1 MDLTKIFSGM
11 DKGPEA
17 IQANFETLKNTFKAT
32 YLDGADMTNVNG
44 TNQKD
49 VNFGWRLDF
58 DKVSLLFINLWINDF
73 SGNEAWKSY
82 KNVAIPK
89 SFLNGATK
97 IKTIPEQETQDNGAI
112 VNWALDTNGQL
123 SVATRGTAIG
133 EHVGIGF
140 VGMFLLFQ

>member
-32 YLDGADMTNVNG
+32 YLDGADMANING

-58 DKVSLLFINLWINDF
+58 DNVSLLFVNLWINDF
-73 SGNEAWKSY
+73 TGNETWKSY
-82 KNVAIPK
+82 KTVAIPK

-97 IKTIPEQETQDNGAI
+97 IKTIPDQETQDNGAI
-112 VNWALDTNGQL
+112 VNWTLDTNGQL

>member
-1 MDLTKIFSGM
+1 MVDLSKIFSGM
-11 DKGPEA
+11 DKGPET
-17 IQANFETLKNTFKAT
+17 IQANFEKLKSTFKAT
-32 YLDGADMTNVNG
+32 YLSGSDMTNVNG
-44 TNQKD
+44 TSEKI
-49 VNFGWRLDF
+49 NFCWRLDF
-58 DKVSLLFINLWINDF
+58 DNVSLLFINLWINDF

-82 KNVAIPK
+82 KNIAIPK

-97 IKTIPEQETQDNGAI
+97 IKTIPDQETQDNGAI
-112 VNWALDTNGQL
+112 VNWTLDTNGQL

>member
-44 TNQKD
+44 TNEKGT
-49 VNFGWRLDF
+49 NFGWRLDF

-73 SGNEAWKSY
+73 TGNEAWKSY

-97 IKTIPEQETQDNGAI
+97 IKTIPEKETQDNGAI
-112 VNWALDTNGQL
+112 VNWTLDTNGQL

-133 EHVGIGF
+133 EHVGIGLF
-140 VGMFLLFQ
+140 GMFLLFQ

>member
-49 VNFGWRLDF
+49 ANFGWRLDF

-73 SGNEAWKSY
+73 TGNEAWKSY

-112 VNWALDTNGQL
+112 VNWTLDTNGQL
-123 SVATRGTAIG
+123 SDATRGTAIG

>member
-32 YLDGADMTNVNG
+32 YLDGADMTNING
-44 TNQKD
+44 TNEKGT
-49 VNFGWRLDF
+49 NFGWRLDF

-97 IKTIPEQETQDNGAI
+97 IKTIPDQETQDNGAI
-112 VNWALDTNGQL
+112 INWTLDTNGQL

-140 VGMFLLFQ
+140 LGMFLLFQ

>member
-17 IQANFETLKNTFKAT
+17 IQANFEKLKNTFKAT
-32 YLDGADMTNVNG
+32 YLPGTSMTNVNG
-44 TNQKD
+44 TNQVD
-49 VNFGWRLDF
+49 QNFCWRLDF
-58 DKVSLLFINLWINDF
+58 DSVSLLFINVWINDF
-73 SGNEAWKSY
+73 TGNEAWKSY

-112 VNWALDTNGQL
+112 VNWTLDTNGQL

>member
-32 YLDGADMTNVNG
+32 YLDGADMTNING
-44 TNQKD
+44 TNEKGT
-49 VNFGWRLDF
+49 NFGWRLDF

-112 VNWALDTNGQL
+112 VNWTLDTNGQL
-123 SVATRGTAIG
+123 SVATRDTAIG

-140 VGMFLLFQ
+140 FGMFLLFQ

>member
-32 YLDGADMTNVNG
+32 YLDGADMTNING

-112 VNWALDTNGQL
+112 VNWTLDTNGQL

>member
-44 TNQKD
+44 TNEKG

-97 IKTIPEQETQDNGAI
+97 IKTIPEHETQDNGAI
-112 VNWALDTNGQL
+112 IDWTLDTNGQL

-140 VGMFLLFQ
+140 IGMFLLFQ

>member
-17 IQANFETLKNTFKAT
+17 IQANFEKLKNTFKAT
-32 YLDGADMTNVNG
+32 YLPGTSMTNVNG
-44 TNQKD
+44 TNQVDK
-49 VNFGWRLDF
+49 NFCWRLDF
-58 DKVSLLFINLWINDF
+58 DNVSLLFVNLWINDF
-73 SGNEAWKSY
+73 TGNEAWKSY

-112 VNWALDTNGQL
+112 VNWTLDTNGQL

>member
-17 IQANFETLKNTFKAT
+17 IQANFEMLKNTFKAT

-44 TNQKD
+44 TNEKGI
-49 VNFGWRLDF
+49 NFGWRLDF

-73 SGNEAWKSY
+73 TGNEAWKSY

-112 VNWALDTNGQL
+112 VNWTLDTNGQL